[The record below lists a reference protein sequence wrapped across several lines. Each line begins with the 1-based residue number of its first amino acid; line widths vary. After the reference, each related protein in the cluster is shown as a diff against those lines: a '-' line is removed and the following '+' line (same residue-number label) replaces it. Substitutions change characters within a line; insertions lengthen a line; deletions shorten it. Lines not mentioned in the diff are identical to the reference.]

1 MTRAIAF
8 KAEQIALAVDDA
20 DQAETYASLECT
32 ELHVSRKGSRY
43 TFKDGS
49 VLLVKG
55 MGMRWAQNN
64 AELRATLP
72 QIERHL

>member
-1 MTRAIAF
+1 MTCAVTF

-20 DQAETYASLECT
+20 GQAETYARLECT
-32 ELHVSRKGSRY
+32 ELHESRKGSRY

-55 MGMRWAQNN
+55 MGMRWAQDN
-64 AELRATLP
+64 AGLRATLP